1 MRLITFI
8 LSAISFSL
16 SVYSQ
21 GAKDSVAVYGNVS
34 DSFTYEPLKDVH
46 VEILRADSS
55 LIFDFHTG
63 PVYGYGGYRHNIDQ
77 VGYLY
82 VPRQTCLF
90 RFTKAGYIPQCITL
104 EKKHIGRREKRV
116 FIGEVRLQ
124 KRQSRDQTLGE
135 AVVTTSKIRMVV
147 KGDTLVYNADA
158 FQLAEGSMLDGLVKR
173 LPGFELQGGQIRV
186 NGEYVSSLLV
196 NGEDFFRGDPR
207 VALENL
213 PAYMVDKVK
222 IYHKEHEY
230 SYITKERDKKELP
243 LVVDVNLKR
252 QYAIGWI
259 ANVAA
264 GYGLAERCQARLFGL
279 RFTDNS
285 RLAVYGNANNTNDTR
300 EPGVTGDWKAQGTA
314 SGRTKMQT
322 GGFEALVKDK
332 KGVWKYTGNAQVLH
346 RQTDDRS
353 VTSTETFQP
362 GLAQS
367 TFSRMSQVNR
377 ENHLKV
383 QTSHQYTC
391 RKEHGYL
398 TLSGNGAY
406 HRNRNRDILLGAE
419 FMDDPKDACRAA
431 SLDSVFL
438 GTSDRLAALLLH
450 RQREQRKETADYW
463 NGNIQMS
470 SYLEVPHT
478 PDYINL
484 SAHVRVD
491 KQERTSFSDYMLH
504 YNPALTAADNGHRQR
519 YATSPSFVLDA
530 ALDVTY
536 TYRPDWGFIEPH
548 YLFQE
553 NFRDADHSL
562 YRLDRLGES
571 APAFG
576 ELPSSVAAL
585 MSCLDAPN
593 SYTSSFNT
601 QTHRAGAK
609 FGIWIPGKLPS
620 HRLTFSP
627 EVEWRIDQL
636 TYHRDRLHTR
646 PHRSKAVFVPS
657 VSWGFDNCYVNYKMT
672 SFYPDLL
679 SLLDYTDT
687 SDPLNIY
694 RGNPNLKRSVQ
705 HSVDFSRSLGNYQAG
720 WHFYLKGGWHLTHNA
735 IAHAM
740 TYDAATGIRT
750 FSPRNVNGNWGAN
763 LSGDYQ
769 KPLDRQQRFILT
781 SVTDVSY
788 RNSVDYVT
796 ERSSVRNLHAGES
809 LRLNT
814 RVKQCVFDWSVAVR
828 YLHATSPN
836 ASFEDINSFDFKYS
850 ASAQL
855 PLPAGF
861 ALSTDLTLYQRTGY
875 TDTSLNDCRLVA
887 NARLSKTLLGG
898 RLGFTLDAFDIFHG
912 LSHVT
917 KTINA
922 QGITE
927 TWHHSLPSYAMLQV
941 VYKFSKQ
948 PHKNN

>member
-1 MRLITFI
+1 MRFITLV

-16 SVYSQ
+16 SAYSQ
-21 GAKDSVAVYGNVS
+21 ETQDSVAVYGNVS
-34 DSFTYEPLKDVH
+34 DSFTYELLKDVH

-90 RFTKAGYIPQCITL
+90 RFTKEGYTPQCITL
-104 EKKHIGRREKRV
+104 EKKQIGRREKRV
-116 FIGEVRLQ
+116 FIGEVHLQ
-124 KRQSRDQTLGE
+124 KRKSRDQTLGE
-135 AVVTTSKIRMVV
+135 AVVTASKIRMVV

-158 FQLAEGSMLDGLVKR
+158 FQLTEGSMLDALIQR

-222 IYHKEHEY
+222 IYHKAHEY

-264 GYGLAERCQARLFGL
+264 GYGLAERYLARLFGL

-285 RLAVYGNANNTNDTR
+285 RLAVYGNVNNTNDTR

-314 SGRTKMQT
+314 SGRTQMQT

-332 KGVWKYTGNAQVLH
+332 KRVWKYTGNAQVIH

-362 GLAQS
+362 GMAQNA
-367 TFSRMSQVNR
+367 FSRMNR
-377 ENHLKV
+377 ENRGNHLKL

-391 RKEHGYL
+391 RRDHGHL
-398 TLSGNGAY
+398 TLIGRGVY
-406 HRNRNRDILLGAE
+406 QRNRNREVLLEAE

-431 SLDSVFL
+431 SLDSIFL
-438 GTSDRLAALLLH
+438 GTSPRLAALLIH
-450 RQREQRKETADYW
+450 KQREQRKEMSDRW
-463 NGNIQMS
+463 NGNIQMD
-470 SYLEVPHT
+470 SYVEIPHT

-484 SAHVRVD
+484 SAHIRVD
-491 KQERTSFSDYMLH
+491 KQDQETFSDHLVH
-504 YNPALTAADNGHRQR
+504 YNPAIAETGSEHRQR
-519 YATSPSFVLDA
+519 YTTSPSFALDA

-536 TYRPDWGFIEPH
+536 NYRPDWGFIRPH
-548 YLFQE
+548 Y
-553 NFRDADHSL
+553 NFKEEYRDTELSL

-593 SYTSSFNT
+593 SYTSRHNT
-601 QTHRAGAK
+601 QTHRAGAELG
-609 FGIWIPGKLPS
+609 FWIPGKLPS

-627 EVEWRIDQL
+627 EVEWRMDHL
-636 TYHRDRLHTR
+636 AYHRDPLQTK
-646 PHRSKAVFVPS
+646 PNRSRAVFVPS
-657 VSWGFDNCYVNYKMT
+657 ASWGFENCYVNYKMT
-672 SFYPDLL
+672 AFHPDLL
-679 SLLDYTDT
+679 SLLDYTDS

-694 RGNPNLKRSVQ
+694 KGNPNLKRSVQ
-705 HSVDFSRSLGNYQAG
+705 HRVDFSRSFGNYQAG
-720 WHFYLKGGWHLTHNA
+720 WHFYLKGEWNLTHNA

-750 FSPRNVNGNWGAN
+750 FSPRNVNGNWGAS

-769 KPLDRQQRFILT
+769 KPLDRKQRFILT

-796 ERSSVRNLHAGES
+796 ERSSVRNLHVGES

-814 RVKQCVFDWSVAVR
+814 RIKQCIFDLNVAVK
-828 YLHATSPN
+828 YLHATSPSV
-836 ASFEDINSFDFKYS
+836 SFADINSFDLKYS
-850 ASAQL
+850 VSAQL
-855 PLPAGF
+855 PLSAGF
-861 ALSTDLTLYQRTGY
+861 SLSTDLTLYQRTGY
-875 TDTSLNDCRLVA
+875 TDTSLNDCRFVA
-887 NARLSKTLLGG
+887 NARISKTLRGGKLG
-898 RLGFTLDAFDIFHG
+898 LAVDAFDIFHG
-912 LSHVT
+912 LNHVT
-917 KTINA
+917 KFINA
-922 QGITE
+922 QGVTE
-927 TWHHSLPSYAMLQV
+927 TWHNSLPSYAVLQI
-941 VYKFSKQ
+941 VYKLSKQ
-948 PHKNN
+948 PQRK